1 MTKGAFRVEL
11 QGFIGDRHIDRF
23 GKGTWE
29 VGPPRSSRKGGCYN
43 AWPIDGGEMLLA
55 RDLDELHDHSI
66 ESVYLGPLTSD
77 VTDDITDDELL
88 GGVFECEGQ
97 SFTVRADDLVCIWQ
111 GGREEPQF
119 MLFRPRGATTG
130 GAVPADVKPEKRPA
144 IGPLPPPK
152 KPK

>member
-1 MTKGAFRVEL
+1 MTKGAYRVEL
-11 QGFIGDRHIDRF
+11 EGFDGF

-130 GAVPADVKPEKRPA
+130 EKRPA
-144 IGPLPPPK
+144 IGPLPPPVK

>member
-1 MTKGAFRVEL
+1 MTKGAYRVEL
-11 QGFIGDRHIDRF
+11 EGFDGF

-29 VGPPRSSRKGGCYN
+29 VGPSQYREGGSYN

-130 GAVPADVKPEKRPA
+130 ARPEKRPA

>member
-29 VGPPRSSRKGGCYN
+29 VGPPRSSRKGGTYN

-55 RDLDELHDHSI
+55 RDLDELHDYI

-77 VTDDITDDELL
+77 VTDNITDDELL
-88 GGVFECEGQ
+88 GGVFECEGR
-97 SFTVRADDLVCIWQ
+97 SFTVRADDLVCIWH
-111 GGREEPQF
+111 GWREEPQF
-119 MLFRPRGATTG
+119 MIFRPRGGATTG
-130 GAVPADVKPEKRPA
+130 GAVPAIVKPEKRPS

-152 KPK
+152 RPK